1 MQWKKNDLTT
11 GAWQHNIGCPY
22 QYCLAF
28 YFWWVLNKDTFEII
42 NNNFTTTD
50 TDSDDIENP
59 DLKGLDTSVERQQG
73 VQTCDLIGT
82 VNAALLDCVNK
93 AEKQKSQQ
101 RPWKKNELNNLKKV
115 FDAASA

>member
-1 MQWKKNDLTT
+1 
-11 GAWQHNIGCPY
+11 
-22 QYCLAF
+22 
-28 YFWWVLNKDTFEII
+28 
-42 NNNFTTTD
+42 
-50 TDSDDIENP
+50 
-59 DLKGLDTSVERQQG
+59 